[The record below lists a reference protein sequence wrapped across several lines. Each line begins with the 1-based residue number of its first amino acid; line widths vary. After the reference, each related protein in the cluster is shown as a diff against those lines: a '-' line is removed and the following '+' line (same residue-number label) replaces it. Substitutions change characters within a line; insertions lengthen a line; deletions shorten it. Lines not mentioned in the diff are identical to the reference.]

1 MELGILKKDG
11 IYFPTISDFAKA
23 NLYYPHWG
31 ATYVCDKPY
40 EVIRPHHDS
49 CILFYIREGKL
60 HFRYRDQYFCAKK
73 DQIVILSGKFPNHYY
88 ATEQVHFNWFH
99 FSGGA
104 TEEYVELLYNMKG
117 AIFTEETSLQA
128 KAYVKE
134 MMTFLKSNIGD
145 EHMATLY
152 IQGIFSLLT
161 QSNKDVQKN
170 EDIQKAC
177 DYLDVHFKDS
187 ISVKNLATRFNL
199 SPFHFSRLFK
209 KEVGSSPHQYLVNR
223 RLLEAKQLLA
233 NTNMTVETV
242 AMECGFSSTSHF
254 IRAFKGAMDIT
265 PKQFRKMPF

>member
-1 MELGILKKDG
+1 MELGILEKDG

-40 EVIRPHHDS
+40 EVIRAHHDS
-49 CILFYIREGKL
+49 CILFYILEGRL

-145 EHMATLY
+145 EHIATLY
-152 IQGIFSLLT
+152 IQGIFSL
-161 QSNKDVQKN
+161 
-170 EDIQKAC
+170 
-177 DYLDVHFKDS
+177 F
-187 ISVKNLATRFNL
+187 
-199 SPFHFSRLFK
+199 
-209 KEVGSSPHQYLVNR
+209 
-223 RLLEAKQLLA
+223 EAEQ
-233 NTNMTVETV
+233 
-242 AMECGFSSTSHF
+242 
-254 IRAFKGAMDIT
+254 
-265 PKQFRKMPF
+265 